1 MRALVGFGFMVAK
14 TDGRV
19 AQSERKAIRAFLDQ
33 LFGHDPNLRR
43 NIDPLMEQFGKN
55 TPTEGDALAMVR
67 AQVPLAERMPVYRW
81 AEQIADAAGG
91 RNKKEREALA
101 RIETGLELGVRGQAP
116 SPPPPAPA
124 RSPEPKAPTPPPTV
138 PAASPARP
146 QAEPDHRAT
155 LEIARE
161 TPLGPE
167 LIRRRFQSL
176 TEKLDPARA
185 AAFGPEFVQMAEQKR
200 ARIRAAAEAL
210 IAPFNEP
217 LEKPVPPP
225 PTDLRHN
232 PDLDDVF
239 GA

>member
-1 MRALVGFGFMVAK
+1 
-14 TDGRV
+14 
-19 AQSERKAIRAFLDQ
+19 
-33 LFGHDPNLRR
+33 
-43 NIDPLMEQFGKN
+43 
-55 TPTEGDALAMVR
+55 
-67 AQVPLAERMPVYRW
+67 VYRW
-81 AEQIADAAGG
+81 AELIADAAGE
-91 RNKKEREALA
+91 RNPKEREALT
-101 RIETGLELGVRGQAP
+101 RIETGLELAGRGL
-116 SPPPPAPA
+116 SPPPPPSAQT
-124 RSPEPKAPTPPPTV
+124 RSPEPKKSPAPPPAV
-138 PAASPARP
+138 PAAPAAPP
-146 QAEPDHRAT
+146 QTEPDHRAT

-161 TPLGPE
+161 TPLDPE

-200 ARIRAAAEAL
+200 TRVRAAAEAL